1 MSASQKDFLSKWG
14 PLILSIFA
22 NIAILSYSYGKAET
36 RLTIVETQ
44 VASVSR
50 DKLVAYLVTR
60 NEYDQRVQIRD
71 KEMQQNRED
80 HQEIMRKLDRLIE
93 RGDN

>member
-22 NIAILSYSYGKAET
+22 NIAILSYSYGKTEV
-36 RLTIVETQ
+36 RISTIETQ
-44 VASVSR
+44 VAQVSR

-60 NEYDQRVQIRD
+60 NEYEQRVNSRD
-71 KEMQQNRED
+71 REMQQNRDD
-80 HQEIMRKLDRLIE
+80 HKAIMEKLDRLIE
-93 RGDN
+93 RSDN